1 MTQTQSLSQS
11 QAWTIDATH
20 TLVEFAV
27 KHMMIT
33 TVKGRFG
40 AVEGRIARG
49 DGGADWEISVDIDA
63 ASIDTRVE
71 QRDAH
76 LRSADF
82 FDAENHPKLTFRG
95 TGVKG
100 GFSKAGDTFKV
111 VGDLTIR
118 GTTRPVEL
126 EVTYNGSARDPWGGE
141 RLSFDAKAKIDR
153 RDFGLTWNQG
163 LEAGGVLV
171 SNEVAIHLEVQVV
184 KQEE

>member
-1 MTQTQSLSQS
+1 MTQTQVLNQK
-11 QAWTIDATH
+11 QAWTIDASH
-20 TLVEFAV
+20 TLVEFSA

-40 AVEGRIARG
+40 QVEGRIARA
-49 DGGADWEISVDIDA
+49 DDGADWEVSVNIDV
-63 ASIDTRVE
+63 ASIDTRVD

-82 FDAENHPKLTFRG
+82 FDAENHPKLTFRASD
-95 TGVKG
+95 VKG
-100 GFSKAGDTFKV
+100 EFSGAGDTFRL

-126 EVTYNGSARDPWGGE
+126 DVTYNGSARDPWGGD
-141 RLSFDAKAKIDR
+141 RLSFDAKTKIDR

-171 SNEVAIHLEVQVV
+171 SNEVSIHLEVQVV
-184 KQEE
+184 KEA

>member
-1 MTQTQSLSQS
+1 MTQAQPLTLK
-11 QAWTIDATH
+11 QAWTIDPTH
-20 TLVEFAV
+20 TLVEFSA

-40 AVEGRIARG
+40 QVEGRIARA
-49 DGGADWEISVDIDA
+49 DDGADWEVSVDIGV

-82 FDAENHPKLTFRG
+82 FDAESHPEITFRAS
-95 TGVKG
+95 GVKG
-100 GFSKAGDTFKV
+100 EFSGVGDTFRL

-118 GTTRPVEL
+118 GTMRPVEL
-126 EVTYNGSARDPWGGE
+126 DVTYNGSARDPWGGD
-141 RLSFDAKAKIDR
+141 RLSFDAKTKIDR
-153 RDFGLTWNQG
+153 RDYGLTWNQG

-171 SNEVAIHLEVQVV
+171 SNEVSIHLEVQVV
-184 KQEE
+184 KEA